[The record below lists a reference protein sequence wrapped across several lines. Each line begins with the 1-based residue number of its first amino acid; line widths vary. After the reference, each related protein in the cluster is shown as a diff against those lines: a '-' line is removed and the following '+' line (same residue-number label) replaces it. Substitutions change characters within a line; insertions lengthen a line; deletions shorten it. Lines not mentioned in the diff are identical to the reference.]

1 MSLLEIIF
9 LAFGTVVFAAVAGLL
24 GSGYLPAPYHWR
36 NLFVRKTTTGMTIL
50 VIAAVVG
57 TFSWL
62 LSFAFALNSSLAV
75 AAEDAKLIVLQS
87 GSLSEANSGL
97 PPDNFNKLMQLDEVA
112 TGGDGTKLISPE
124 MLVQVSLPRTSDKG
138 VTRANVAVRGV
149 TDVAFAVHTNVRPL
163 GQRFSTGTP
172 EVIVGKKA
180 AQQFSGLQVGE
191 SVKLG
196 FAGNREYKVVGHFS
210 ADGGPMESE
219 IWAYLPSLQSAYG
232 RTAYSSAALRVAS
245 GVSPAAVVK
254 EIQGPGIELS
264 AQTER
269 EYWQSQSTNIR
280 TYQLVCYILIAM
292 MSLAAIFSIA
302 NTMFATVAGRSR
314 EIAMLRTIGFSKTR
328 ILLGFMV
335 ESIFLSVLGGIVGLL
350 ACSAYL
356 RLAGNTKD
364 MFGANTFTT
373 LAFELT
379 LTPIIVGVALV
390 AVTCV
395 GVIGALAPAIRAART
410 QMIEALREA

>member
-1 MSLLEIIF
+1 MNTFEISLLGIGALVI
-9 LAFGTVVFAAVAGLL
+9 ATIGALL
-24 GSGYLPAPYHWR
+24 LTGYLPAPYHWR

-50 VIAAVVG
+50 VVAAVVG

-62 LSFAFALNSSLAV
+62 LSFASALSRSLAV
-75 AAEDAKLIVLQS
+75 AAEDTKLIVLQT

-97 PPDNFNKLMQLDEVA
+97 PPDDFNKLMRLQTIA
-112 TGGDGTKLISPE
+112 KGSHGQTLISPE
-124 MLVQVSLPRTSDKG
+124 MLVQVSLPRTSDNG
-138 VTRANVAVRGV
+138 LTRANVAVRGV
-149 TDVAFAVHTNVRPL
+149 TDVAFAVHTNVHPL
-163 GQRFSTGTP
+163 GQQFSTGSP

-191 SVKLG
+191 NVKLG
-196 FAGNREYKVVGHFS
+196 FAGNREYKVVGLFS

-232 RTAYSSAALRVAS
+232 RTAYSSAAVRVAA
-245 GVSPAAVVK
+245 GVDPASVVK

-269 EYWQSQSTNIR
+269 DYWQSQSQNIR
-280 TYQLVCYILIAM
+280 TYQFICYILIAM

-302 NTMFATVAGRSR
+302 NTMFAAVAGRSR

-335 ESIFLSVLGGIVGLL
+335 ESIFLSVLGGAVGLA
-350 ACSAYL
+350 ACAGYL
-356 RLAGNTKD
+356 QLAGNTKD

-373 LAFELT
+373 LAFELN
-379 LTPIIVGVALV
+379 LTPTIIGIAIVSVTFVGA
-390 AVTCV
+390 
-395 GVIGALAPAIRAART
+395 IGALAPAVRAART
-410 QMIEALREA
+410 QVIEALREA